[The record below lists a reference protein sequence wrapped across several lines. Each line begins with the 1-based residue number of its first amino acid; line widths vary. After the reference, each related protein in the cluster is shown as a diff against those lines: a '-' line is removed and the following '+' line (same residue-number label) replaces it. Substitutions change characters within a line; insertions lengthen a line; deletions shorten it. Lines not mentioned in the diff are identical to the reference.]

1 MSGTPHVVCVTV
13 SATMSGLCPSTY
25 LLQPV
30 VSLNACIGYN
40 NVAILCVKCNTT
52 SVVFPLFYEGFRNI
66 FLRSFAPSAAIC
78 LFQFLAGWGV
88 LQQICTMYT
97 HVYIY
102 IYIYICMHIRI
113 YLHKYIQHIS

>member
-1 MSGTPHVVCVTV
+1 MSGIPRVVCVTV

-52 SVVFPLFYEGFRNI
+52 SVVFPIVLRGIQKHFFALVCAFSSNLSLSIFGWLGGITADLYNVYTCVHIYPYIHMYAYTYLF
-66 FLRSFAPSAAIC
+66 
-78 LFQFLAGWGV
+78 
-88 LQQICTMYT
+88 T
-97 HVYIY
+97 
-102 IYIYICMHIRI
+102 
-113 YLHKYIQHIS
+113 